1 MPKIKPEQEIRDIE
15 RELRY
20 IFKQNV
26 IRQIDVNRANI
37 ILAKWKQ
44 LTNWK
49 EDDSPVL
56 NFTLLEW
63 EVEQLNTPIW
73 QI

>member
-1 MPKIKPEQEIRDIE
+1 MGKRSKLQEIVDIE

-20 IFKQNV
+20 IFKQDQ
-26 IRQIDVNRANI
+26 IRLVDVNRANC
-37 ILAKWKQ
+37 ILQKWKQ
-44 LTNWK
+44 LKNWK

-63 EVEQLNTPIW
+63 ETNQ
-73 QI
+73 QK